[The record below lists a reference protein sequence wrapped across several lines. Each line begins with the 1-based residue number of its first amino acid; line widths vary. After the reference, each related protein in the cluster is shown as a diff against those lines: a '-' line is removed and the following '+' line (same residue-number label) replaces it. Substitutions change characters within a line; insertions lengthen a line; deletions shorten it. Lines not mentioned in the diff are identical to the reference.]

1 MELHQL
7 SLSELQKRM
16 RNGEVTPAEAVQS
29 LENRIAST
37 DAKVRGYLSRDVEK
51 ALREAASADVSKPLG
66 GIPIAIKDVINVIG
80 EPIDERG
87 PIKTDKYRPIHRDAP
102 SFI

>member
-7 SLSELQKRM
+7 SLSELQKRL

-37 DAKVRGYLSRDVEK
+37 DAKRSESVV
-51 ALREAASADVSKPLG
+51 
-66 GIPIAIKDVINVIG
+66 
-80 EPIDERG
+80 
-87 PIKTDKYRPIHRDAP
+87 
-102 SFI
+102 